1 VEGLEHIV
9 RHFLGDVPLD
19 EDNVSRIVA
28 RLGSTP
34 QGEAPNVDEPFDVQ
48 FVSKNIARELIHH
61 RNYVVLMN
69 DRLLG

>member
-1 VEGLEHIV
+1 VEGLEQIV

-48 FVSKNIARELIHH
+48 FVSKNIAR
-61 RNYVVLMN
+61 
-69 DRLLG
+69 

>member
-1 VEGLEHIV
+1 VEGLENIV
-9 RHFLGDVPLD
+9 RHFLGDVPLE

-48 FVSKNIARELIHH
+48 FVSKNIARE
-61 RNYVVLMN
+61 
-69 DRLLG
+69 